1 MSETHEQSRL
11 IATAMNEGSPQA
23 RAQFIRTLGGGLK
36 EFGFITVGRHGIDLG
51 LIRDA
56 YRLFALDTT
65 PPKPGL
71 VRRGPGLGAPVVGEI
86 FRISPAG
93 LGTFLAALPAP
104 MALTSVE
111 LSDGRTTVGFSCTH
125 DAVNGAADITDY
137 GGWAAYLSR

>member
-1 MSETHEQSRL
+1 M
-11 IATAMNEGSPQA
+11 
-23 RAQFIRTLGGGLK
+23 
-36 EFGFITVGRHGIDLG
+36 VDLG
-51 LIRDA
+51 ARYVETVTTSDA